1 MQVRS
6 DDIQLYY
13 DAKGS
18 GFPVVLV
25 HPFTV
30 HHEFWNPIA
39 AKLSNRYRLLTPDL
53 RAHGRSEVGQGPATM
68 AKHADDVLHL
78 LDAEEIKKAVLV
90 GVSIGGYILFEFW
103 RRHRERVSA
112 LVLSNTKAE
121 ADTDAARASRQK
133 SIHES
138 RLHGTKPFLDE
149 QIPNYLGA
157 TTRRNRPDIVD
168 TVRRMMSTL
177 TADGLVAIQQGM
189 IERPDSV
196 STLPNIDVKTLV
208 ITGEEDTLTPL
219 PNAEVMQKR
228 IPKTEL
234 AVIPRAGHYAAME
247 NPEEYGRVLR
257 TFLDGLR
264 FSG

>member
-6 DDIQLYY
+6 DDIQLFYQ
-13 DAKGS
+13 AKGE
-18 GFPVVLV
+18 GFPVVLL

-39 AKLSNRYRLLTPDL
+39 GKLSNRYRLLTPDL
-53 RAHGRSEVGQGPATM
+53 RAHGRSEVGQGSATM
-68 AKHADDVLHL
+68 AKHAEDVLHVL
-78 LDAEEIKKAVLV
+78 EAEEIKKAVLV

-103 RRHRERVSA
+103 RRHCERVAA

-121 ADTDAARASRQK
+121 ADTAPARANRQK

-168 TVRRMMSTL
+168 AVRKMMGALTV
-177 TADGLVAIQQGM
+177 DGLVAIQHGM

-196 STLPNIDVKTLV
+196 STLPNIDVPTLV

-219 PNAEVMQKR
+219 PNAELMQKR
-228 IPKTEL
+228 IPKAEL
-234 AVIPRAGHYAAME
+234 SVVPRAGHYAAME
-247 NPEEYGRVLR
+247 NPEAYGRVLR
-257 TFLDGLR
+257 QFLDSLR
-264 FSG
+264 LSA